1 MMAFF
6 LPCNLKVF
14 SELIWRNG
22 INFSSSFCFPVLACG
37 LAVFLFFLAPFFIPA
52 FGFSLHVFPVLF
64 GALLIV
70 FHWRKVPWRKE
81 YGFFVI
87 AGLLLFL
94 SSIFAPA
101 APVGVEVKA
110 WLTSMAAFLLCAAC
124 FHYLRPEF
132 VARAAEILLALTAA
146 AAIGQVSLGY
156 LAYVP
161 GWFGLPRVAI
171 YATGLTIYSSQ
182 ASIMFLPLL
191 MFVLW
196 GNINKPAWYR
206 YVLWGAGCAGVYYT
220 LSRAGWLAFAV
231 GLIVFFVFSR
241 KIFGGVRRLLFH
253 LFVGGLACGIAWALP
268 TSVDCYEPKGDCS
281 ADRWAILS
289 AMQQQALDCHSF
301 ENCIK
306 SRWVS
311 VSDFSAATRWVTL
324 QVAIDAVR
332 FKPLTGV
339 GLGRFPDRFSEVRHN
354 YMPEDSSENGALIDP
369 RVRMTAH
376 NGYAQLAAEAGLP
389 VFFAFL
395 AVIVNL
401 LYRSVFL
408 NQLDVAPV
416 FASVVGVLVWLI
428 FHDGFSSR
436 LLWILLG
443 CLSSYVFTEQKR
455 RLIEAG

>member
-1 MMAFF
+1 MPVNWKFI
-6 LPCNLKVF
+6 
-14 SELIWRNG
+14 SELNWRG
-22 INFSSSFCFPVLACG
+22 IVDFSCSFCFPVLACG
-37 LAVFLFFLAPFFIPA
+37 VAIFLFFLAPFFIPV
-52 FGFSLHVFPVLF
+52 FGFSLHVFPVFFGVLLLF
-64 GALLIV
+64 
-70 FHWRKVPWRKE
+70 FHWRKVAWRKE

-87 AGLLLFL
+87 AGLLLFF

-110 WLTSMAAFLLCAAC
+110 WLTSTAVFMLCAAC
-124 FHYLRPEF
+124 FHYLRPEV
-132 VARAAEILLALTAA
+132 VARAAEILLAITAA
-146 AAIGQVSLGY
+146 AAIGQVTLGY

-161 GWFGLPRVAI
+161 GWFGLPRVTI

-196 GNINKPAWYR
+196 RNINKPAWYR
-206 YVLWGAGCAGVYYT
+206 YVLWAAGCAGVYYT
-220 LSRAGWLAFAV
+220 LSRAGWLAFVV
-231 GLIVFFVFSR
+231 GVIVCFVFSR
-241 KIFGGVRRLLFH
+241 KILGGVRRLLFH
-253 LFVGGLACGIAWALP
+253 LVVGGLACGIAWGIP

-289 AMQQQALDCHSF
+289 AMQHQALDCHSF

-324 QVAIDAVR
+324 QVAVDAVL
-332 FKPLTGV
+332 FEPLTGV
-339 GLGRFPDRFSEVRHN
+339 GLGRFPDRFSEVRHK
-354 YMPEDSSENGALIDP
+354 YLPENNAEGEVLIDP

-389 VFFAFL
+389 VFFVIL
-395 AVIVNL
+395 AAILHL
-401 LYRSVFL
+401 LYRGFFL
-408 NQLDVAPV
+408 TRSDVVPI
-416 FASVVGVLVWLI
+416 FASVVGFLVWLI
-428 FHDGFSSR
+428 FHDGFNSR

-443 CLSSYVFTEQKR
+443 CLSSYVYINQKNMINR
-455 RLIEAG
+455 S